1 MYRLHPYMCFQ
12 EDDVMYLAPSK
23 ESLAERSRPPFDA
36 GRKLS
41 EIDKALL
48 WQLLK
53 EAPECPSRELLAQ
66 VAQRQGLVP
75 VSVRH
80 LNRLRVQWMLNR
92 PKGRPRHA
100 ASCPPVASG
109 TEVVRITPRLSFVGV
124 HLFAHWLDHQGLLDT
139 VVEQLTQAVE
149 AYKRAHPSDD
159 FALLQH
165 REQTLRRRFQALFLA
180 PLFGIDRFTAFDTH
194 EHPLPTLLGQ
204 GYHSSTLSQFL
215 GQLERVDAAEALLPA
230 LLPAQAGQIIYVDG
244 HMIAYWSRV
253 PMHKGKITMVGR
265 IMAGSQAVIA
275 HDEAG
280 QALFVAYYP
289 PDVHLSQVL
298 VAYCEKVAEATG
310 TALFVID
317 RAVNAVAMARAFDDK
332 DLGLLCMLDD
342 NEHQGLESFEA
353 IQVDTLEDGTR
364 VYSGPWKEPQPDDPR
379 HFVMVEPVEG
389 KTLVYWATPKVE
401 AIVEGTEW
409 PRVYRE
415 RNEIQEHSFKRMID
429 HGALNTNYGRKKIV
443 TADRHQQR
451 AREKLELSLA
461 TAQKRVDKKAEA
473 VKAKQDQVAVSA
485 SKGHGK
491 RLAQRQAALAVLAT
505 ELKDAQ
511 HTHAQLAEQVQAV
524 GPSGQ
529 RADRD
534 FRKQTIMTIR
544 TLLLENTLRAFM
556 VALLGTL
563 QTKVSLETILHLL
576 FERSGARIETSSQV
590 VYWVNTAG
598 LSVPYRHLLTK
609 VVEGLCAMDLK
620 DQGKPIYVRLKDM
633 SP

>member
-1 MYRLHPYMCFQ
+1 MYRLHPYICFQ

-23 ESLAERSRPPFDA
+23 EDLAERSRPSFDA

-48 WQLLK
+48 WQLLN
-53 EAPECPSRELLAQ
+53 ETPECPSRELLAQ

-80 LNRLRVQWMLNR
+80 LNRLRVQWLLNR
-92 PKGRPRHA
+92 PKGRPRQA

-124 HLFAHWLDHQGLLDT
+124 HLFAHWLAYQGLLDT
-139 VVEQLTQAVE
+139 VVEQLTQAIE
-149 AYKRAHPSDD
+149 AYKRAHPSAD

-180 PLFGIDRFTAFDTH
+180 PLFGIDRLTAFDTH

-215 GQLERVDAAEALLPA
+215 GQLERVEAAEALLPA
-230 LLPAQAGQIIYVDG
+230 LLPAQAGQRIYVDG
-244 HMIAYWSRV
+244 HMIAYWSRM
-253 PMHKGKITMVGR
+253 PMHKGKITMLGR

-280 QALFVAYYP
+280 QALFVVYYP
-289 PDVHLSQVL
+289 PDVHVSQVI

-317 RAVNAVAMARAFDDK
+317 RAVNAVALARAFDNK

-342 NEHQGLESFEA
+342 NEHQGLASFEA
-353 IQVDTLEDGTR
+353 TLEETRKDGTK
-364 VYSGPWKEPQPDDPR
+364 VYSGPWKIPRADDPR
-379 HFVMVEPVEG
+379 HFVIVEPVEG
-389 KTLVYWATPKVE
+389 KILVYWGTPRVKATVE
-401 AIVEGTEW
+401 PTAW
-409 PRVYRE
+409 PQVYRE
-415 RNEIQEHSFKRMID
+415 RSERQENSFKRMID

-443 TADRHQQR
+443 ATDRHQQR
-451 AREKLELSLA
+451 AREQLEQSLA
-461 TAQKRVDKKAEA
+461 AAQKRVDKKAEA
-473 VKAKQDQVAVSA
+473 VKGKQAQVAESA

-491 RLAQRQAALAVLAT
+491 RLEQRQCALAVLAK
-505 ELKDAQ
+505 EWQDAQ
-511 HTHAQLAEQVQAV
+511 HKQDQLAEQARAL
-524 GPSGQ
+524 GPPGE

-534 FRKQTIMTIR
+534 FRKQTIMTVR
-544 TLLLENTLRAFM
+544 TLLLENALMSFM
-556 VALLGTL
+556 AVLVGCLKT
-563 QTKVSLETILHLL
+563 QVS
-576 FERSGARIETSSQV
+576 
-590 VYWVNTAG
+590 
-598 LSVPYRHLLTK
+598 
-609 VVEGLCAMDLK
+609 
-620 DQGKPIYVRLKDM
+620 
-633 SP
+633 

>member
-23 ESLAERSRPPFDA
+23 ESLTERARPAFDA

-48 WQLLK
+48 WQLLH
-53 EAPECPSRELLAQ
+53 EAPECPSRELLAK
-66 VAQRQGLVP
+66 VAQRQGLVL

-80 LNRLRVQWMLNR
+80 LNRLRVQWLLNR

-109 TEVVRITPRLSFVGV
+109 AEVVRITPRLSFVGV
-124 HLFAHWLDHQGLLDT
+124 HLFAHWLDDQGLLDT
-139 VVEQLTQAVE
+139 VVEQLTQAIHT
-149 AYKRAHPSDD
+149 YRTQHPDDD
-159 FALLQH
+159 FPLLHH
-165 REQTLRRRFQALFLA
+165 REQTLRRRFQALLFA
-180 PLFGIDRFTAFDTH
+180 PLLGIKTLTAFDTH

-204 GYHSSTLSQFL
+204 GYHSSTLRQFL
-215 GQLERVDAAEALLPA
+215 GQLERLDAAAALMPA
-230 LLPAQAGQIIYVDG
+230 LVPQQGGQMVYVDG

-253 PMHKGKITMVGR
+253 PMHKGKITMLGR

-280 QALFVAYYP
+280 QALFAAYYP
-289 PDVHLSQVL
+289 PDVHVSQVI

-317 RAVNAVAMARAFDDK
+317 RAVNAVAMARAFDNK

-342 NEHQGLESFEA
+342 NEQQGLASFEA
-353 IQVDTLEDGTR
+353 TLEETRKDGTK
-364 VYSGPWKEPQPDDPR
+364 VYSGPWKIPKADDPR
-379 HFVMVEPVEG
+379 HFVIVAPVEG
-389 KTLVYWATPKVE
+389 QTLVYW
-401 AIVEGTEW
+401 GT
-409 PRVYRE
+409 PRVKATVEPTTWPQVYRARSE
-415 RNEIQEHSFKRMID
+415 RQENSFKRMIG

-451 AREKLELSLA
+451 AREQLEQSLT
-461 TAQKRVDKKAEA
+461 TAQQRVTKKAER
-473 VKAKQDQVAVSA
+473 VKVKRDQVAVSE

-491 RLAQRQAALAVLAT
+491 RLAQRQAAFAVLTT
-505 ELKDAQ
+505 ELKEAQ
-511 HTHAQLAEQVQAV
+511 YKHGQLAAQAAAL
-524 GPSGQ
+524 GPPGE

-534 FRKQTIMTIR
+534 FRKQTIMTVR
-544 TLLLENTLRAFM
+544 TLLLENALMSFM
-556 VALLGTL
+556 AVLVGCLKT
-563 QTKVSLETILHLL
+563 QVSLDCLLHLL

-590 VYWVNTAG
+590 VYWVNAAG

>member
-1 MYRLHPYMCFQ
+1 
-12 EDDVMYLAPSK
+12 MYLAPSK
-23 ESLAERSRPPFDA
+23 ESLAERSRPLFDA

-48 WQLLK
+48 WQLLN

-180 PLFGIDRFTAFDTH
+180 PLFGIDRLTAFDTH

-215 GQLERVDAAEALLPA
+215 GQLERVEAAEALLPA
-230 LLPAQAGQIIYVDG
+230 LLPAQAGQRIYVDG
-244 HMIAYWSRV
+244 HMIAYWSRM
-253 PMHKGKITMVGR
+253 PMHKGKITMLGR

-280 QALFVAYYP
+280 QALFVVYYP
-289 PDVHLSQVL
+289 PDVHLSQVI

-332 DLGLLCMLDD
+332 GLGLLCMLDD

-353 IQVDTLEDGTR
+353 TQVDILEDGTR
-364 VYSGPWKEPQPDDPR
+364 VYSGPWKGPRPDDPR

-401 AIVEGTEW
+401 AILEVTEW
-409 PRVYRE
+409 PRVYRA
-415 RNEIQEHSFKRMID
+415 RNEVQEHSFKRMID

-451 AREKLELSLA
+451 AREKLEQSLA

-473 VKAKQDQVAVSA
+473 IKAKQNQVAVSA

-491 RLAQRQAALAVLAT
+491 RLAQRQAALAGLAT

-511 HTHAQLAEQVQAV
+511 HKHAQWAEHVQAV

-556 VALLGTL
+556 VALFRTL
-563 QTKVSLETILHLL
+563 QTQVSLETILYLL

-609 VVEGLCAMDLK
+609 IVEGLCAMDLK
-620 DQGKPIYVRLKDM
+620 DQGKPVYVRLKDM